1 MLRACCGRRA
11 FPGGRRIGVSLTGLQ
26 GKANVGISNENGGAN
41 PPHRKAK
48 VSSAMAV
55 IGGLV
60 GV

>member
-1 MLRACCGRRA
+1 MKLGRE
-11 FPGGRRIGVSLTGLQ
+11 PSGGEVR
-26 GKANVGISNENGGAN
+26 KANVGISNDNGDENA
-41 PPHRKAK
+41 PHRKAK

>member
-1 MLRACCGRRA
+1 MVTCCGLNR
-11 FPGGRRIGVSLTGLQ
+11 
-26 GKANVGISNENGGAN
+26 KANVGISNENEDEN
-41 PPHRKAK
+41 SSHRKAK

>member
-1 MLRACCGRRA
+1 MS
-11 FPGGRRIGVSLTGLQ
+11 FGGPYR
-26 GKANVGISNENGGAN
+26 KANVGISNDNGDENS
-41 PPHRKAK
+41 PHRKAK